1 MTAWSV
7 LVSADR
13 FAAERLYRQE
23 VLEIVGLPGAEALRP
38 TDQVALIADIEPPI
52 VFALATVAA
61 SGPFDPDDPG
71 AEEGGPTGDHSALRL
86 SYTMRLFDAAL
97 PAAGLAPVGGSI
109 REISADAVDAI
120 KRAVPV
126 VTERT
131 WLVSLDMPIEAASAA
146 EAVRQFWTYV
156 RELGPAELPAFVSP
170 TDDELS
176 MQAFVLGDEANQ
188 DPEED

>member
-1 MTAWSV
+1 VTAWSV

-13 FAAERLYRQE
+13 FAAERLYRHE
-23 VLEIVGLPGAEALRP
+23 VLEIVGLPGADALRP
-38 TDQVALIADIEPPI
+38 ADQVALVADIEPPI

-61 SGPFDPDDPG
+61 SGTDDPDDPG
-71 AEEGGPTGDHSALRL
+71 DEEGGPTADRGALRL
-86 SYTMRLFDAAL
+86 SYAMRLFDAPF
-97 PAAGLAPVGGSI
+97 PAARLMPLDGSI
-109 REISADAVDAI
+109 QEIPAAAVDAI
-120 KRAVPV
+120 ARAAPAA
-126 VTERT
+126 TEQK

-170 TDDELS
+170 IDDELS